1 MQKGNI
7 FEHRFTISESVYNGF
22 IGLFNDKNP
31 LHTDVEFAKEKGFE
45 SKIMHGNILNGFISY
60 FIGECLPVKNLIIHS
75 QEIKFTNPVYLNE
88 ELNFQAEVTDVFQ
101 SVNVIEFKFKFLNA
115 SGKKAASGKINIGII

>member
-1 MQKGNI
+1 MQKGDI
-7 FEHRFTISESVYNGF
+7 FEHRFKVSEQVYQGF

-31 LHTDVEFAKEKGFE
+31 LHTNSEFAKEKGFE
-45 SKIMHGNILNGFISY
+45 STVMHGNILNGFISY
-60 FIGECLPVKNLIIHS
+60 FVGECLPLKNLIIHS

-88 ELNFQAEVTDVFQ
+88 ELNFQSEITDVFQ
-101 SVNVIEFKFKFLNA
+101 SVNVIEFKFKFLTT